1 MDSVTKREA
10 AREHY
15 QPQRV
20 ELLFVAEAPPLA
32 ADRFFYFEKVATHDW
47 LFLALMRCLYE
58 EARDIETAE
67 LRARKTEFLKRFAA
81 DGYFLIDATGE
92 PLPKGCS
99 VKERL
104 CRIRDGVPELVAKV
118 RRLASPTTPLVLISG
133 SVFRECEAPLKA
145 AGFNVRNQGVLDF
158 PSMGHQRDF
167 ADKLRGL
174 LDSMRGPL

>member
-1 MDSVTKREA
+1 MDSATKREA

-15 QPQRV
+15 RPKRV
-20 ELLFVAEAPPLA
+20 DVLFIAEAPPLA

-58 EARDIETAE
+58 EARDLKTAE
-67 LRARKTEFLKRFAA
+67 LRARKAEFLKRFAA

-92 PLPKGCS
+92 PIPKGCS

-104 CRIRDGVPELVAKV
+104 RRIRDGVPELVAKV
-118 RRLASPTTPLVLISG
+118 RRFASPTTPLVLISG
-133 SVFRECEAPLKA
+133 SVFRQCEAPLRTT
-145 AGFNVRNQGVLDF
+145 GFNVRNKEALDF

-167 ADKLRGL
+167 ADKLRRL
-174 LDSMRGPL
+174 LNSMRGPP